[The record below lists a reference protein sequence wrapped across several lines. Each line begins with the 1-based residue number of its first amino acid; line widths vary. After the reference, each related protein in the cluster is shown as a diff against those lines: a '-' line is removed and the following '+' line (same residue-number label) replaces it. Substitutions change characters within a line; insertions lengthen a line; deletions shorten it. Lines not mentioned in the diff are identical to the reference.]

1 MTPELHKK
9 LTAWRQHLHAHP
21 ELSLQEKATAA
32 FVQEKLTELGI
43 PFEAGI
49 GGHGVVATLTR
60 GSAEGRVGLRADM
73 DALPITEDTGLAYAS
88 KTPGVM
94 HACGHD
100 GHTASLLGAAALL
113 AADTDWS
120 GTVDFIFQP
129 AEEGFGGSRAMVAAG
144 LFERFPMDRV
154 FGFHNWPGLDAGTIA
169 VHDGVVMASG
179 GRVTIT
185 IEGHAGHAG
194 MPHLTR
200 DPVMAAGHLIVAM
213 QSIVSRSVDPLDTAV
228 LSLCT
233 IEGGTAPNQIAGKV
247 VIRGTLRHHRN
258 DVKDILLAR
267 IADIC
272 AGIATSFDVKV
283 TPDIVM
289 GVGVTIN
296 SPEEADFARMAADKV
311 RAQVQAR
318 SCAQHGGR
326 GFRLLPPDGAPAR
339 SSGSATDPC
348 ATAPSC
354 TARATISTT
363 RSSPWHR
370 AGWPKSPRRRCRRTE
385 GAPWLP
391 RIGCARIGTRSSQRD
406 PDEPARIRFG
416 ANGGNRACG
425 RGIDGRSRGRQAGRA
440 RHRQRRLQ
448 ERARA
453 AQSAER
459 RERHRRGAEAAWLHR
474 LPGYER
480 RLR

>member
-1 MTPELHKK
+1 MTPELHQK
-9 LTAWRQHLHAHP
+9 LTQWRRHLHAHP

-60 GSAEGRVGLRADM
+60 GHAQSRVGLRADM

-113 AADTDWS
+113 AADASWS

-129 AEEGFGGSRAMVAAG
+129 AEEGYGGSRAMVAAG
-144 LFERFPMDRV
+144 LFERFPMDQV
-154 FGFHNWPGLDAGTIA
+154 FGFHNWPGLAAGTIA

-213 QSIVSRSVDPLDTAV
+213 QSVVSRSVDPLDTAV

-233 IEGGTAPNQIAGKV
+233 IDGGTAPNQVAGRV
-247 VIRGTLRHHRN
+247 TIRGTLRHHREA
-258 DVKDILLAR
+258 VKDMIVKR
-267 IADIC
+267 IGEIC
-272 AGIATSFDVKV
+272 AGIATTFGVKV
-283 TPDIVM
+283 TPEIVM
-289 GVGVTIN
+289 GVGVVTN
-296 SPEEADFARMAADKV
+296 TPDEAGLARLAAGKVQAPVRRDLAPSMAGEDFAFYLKQRPGAFV
-311 RAQVQAR
+311 WIGNGELR
-318 SCAQHGGR
+318 
-326 GFRLLPPDGAPAR
+326 DGAELHGPRYDFNDAILPVA
-339 SSGSATDPC
+339 SSWMAEV
-348 ATAPSC
+348 A
-354 TARATISTT
+354 
-363 RSSPWHR
+363 
-370 AGWPKSPRRRCRRTE
+370 K
-385 GAPWLP
+385 
-391 RIGCARIGTRSSQRD
+391 
-406 PDEPARIRFG
+406 
-416 ANGGNRACG
+416 
-425 RGIDGRSRGRQAGRA
+425 
-440 RHRQRRLQ
+440 
-448 ERARA
+448 A
-453 AQSAER
+453 ALASN
-459 RERHRRGAEAAWLHR
+459 
-474 LPGYER
+474 
-480 RLR
+480 